1 MNLKK
6 ITGIIAAAV
15 LAVSSVSAVSLETVC
30 AGLAAHPHTTGNFTQ
45 VKKLKANGRSIKS
58 SGNFIFGLDGIMWN
72 TVKPFPSTLAV
83 GETRIIQTAADGS
96 RTIIEA
102 EGNPVFG
109 SIAGTLT
116 AVFSNDL
123 TNLKENFT
131 TDFSEKEGGAWT
143 LVLTPKDQTITAVLN
158 TLTLEGSSG
167 AEYSM
172 DVIILEEASGNTIT
186 YSFFDQKYPK
196 ELTDAEKAFFEAE

>member
-83 GETRIIQTAADGS
+83 GKTRIIQTAADGS
-96 RTIIEA
+96 RTVIEA

-123 TNLKENFT
+123 TLLKENFT
-131 TDFSEKEGGAWT
+131 TDFSEKEGGTWT

-172 DVIILEEASGNTIT
+172 DAIILEEASGNTIT